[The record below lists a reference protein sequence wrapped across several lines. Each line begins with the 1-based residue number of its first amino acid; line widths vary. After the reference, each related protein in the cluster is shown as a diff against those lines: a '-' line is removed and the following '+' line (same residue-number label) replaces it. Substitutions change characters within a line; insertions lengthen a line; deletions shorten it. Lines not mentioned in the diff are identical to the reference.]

1 MDVSWQYLSTP
12 AAEYF
17 SEVLQTTPAQVKND
31 MRQIF
36 KRLTAQAGPGCVFSV
51 EKQQAFVLEGATGY
65 ADIEQR
71 SPLTADSVFN
81 LASVSKQFTAFAIHL
96 LAREGKLSLDDS
108 IRRYVPE
115 LGSYADPVTLRHL
128 LHHSGGLPSYEDAA
142 QAQGIADTQPLTQA
156 QALALLA
163 AQKQAEF
170 APGTEFSYS
179 NSGYFMLSLV
189 VERVSGK
196 SIRRF
201 SQQAIFTPL
210 QMTHTRIVDQYPL
223 DFAVVRGYTRALWGP
238 VKLYESPWEVTGD
251 GQVHFSVRDL
261 MKWGANLHSG
271 KVGGP
276 DLLAVMSRSGPR
288 VARHHED
295 YAMGLSPRPYKGT
308 RLLEHSGGW
317 AGYATQFMYFPDAQT
332 TVAVLCNEENIDASE
347 YATKIADAL
356 ALEKWTHPL

>member
-31 MRQIF
+31 MSHIF
-36 KRLTAQAGPGCVFSV
+36 KSLSAKAGPGCVFSV

-65 ADIEQR
+65 ANIEKQ
-71 SPLTADSVFN
+71 SPLNADSVFN
-81 LASVSKQFTAFAIHL
+81 LASVSKQFTAFAIYL

-115 LGSYADPVTLRHL
+115 LGRYADPVTLRHL
-128 LHHSGGLPSYEDAA
+128 LHHTGGLPSYEEAA
-142 QAQGIADTQPLTQA
+142 QAQGITDTQPLTEA

-170 APGTEFSYS
+170 APGTQFSYS

-196 SIRRF
+196 SIRLF
-201 SQQAIFTPL
+201 SQQAIFKPL
-210 QMTHTRIVDQYPL
+210 QMNHTRIVDKYPL
-223 DFAVVRGYTRALWGP
+223 DFAVVRGYTRPFWGP

-251 GQVHFSVRDL
+251 GQVHSTVRDL

-288 VARHHED
+288 VAKDHED
-295 YAMGLSPRPYKGT
+295 YAMGLSPKLYKGT
-308 RLLEHSGGW
+308 RLVEHSGGW

-332 TVAVLCNEENIDASE
+332 TIAVLCNEEDISAAN
-347 YATKIADAL
+347 YGRKIADAL
-356 ALEKWTHPL
+356 AVEKWTHPL